1 MRELNRF
8 SKTTLGTVY
17 TKFAEVQK
25 IAPKLNIS
33 LCKMTIK
40 RNSFIFGIGLTL
52 IFAAFLLVNFRDA
65 ETYTKP
71 AYEFNAPIKSDI
83 SLKKVVIDA
92 GHGGKDPGTLG
103 VNGIKEK
110 NIVLDI
116 AQMLGEKINAQYP
129 EIEVTFTR
137 DTDIFIPLHERAK
150 IANQKGADLFI
161 SIHANSAAA
170 EGAYGTECFV
180 LGLHK
185 TKENLD
191 VAKRENS
198 TILMEDNYEMRYEG
212 FDPNSDESYIALSL
226 QQGIHLDQSLNIAV
240 KVQDEFV
247 KAGRRDRGV
256 RQAGF
261 LVLHQTAMPSILVEV
276 GFVSN
281 PKEGP
286 DLNQKPL
293 RTKLADA
300 LFSAFN
306 RYRNEIEEKNEQ
318 LNSTVEETPKKEAE
332 MVVEAQN
339 NVEVKSTE
347 TPNGIVFKVQIAS
360 LPNEVKIAP
369 ENFNGLTDITEF
381 KINGVYKYLV
391 GNENSFESA
400 VKLQRE
406 IREKAYK
413 DAFIVAFNNGEKI
426 SITEAFKILETNP

>member
-65 ETYTKP
+65 ETFTKP
-71 AYEFNAPIKSDI
+71 AFEINTPLKSDI

-116 AQMLGEKINAQYP
+116 AQMLGKKIKAQYP

-240 KVQDEFV
+240 KVKDEFV

-256 RQAGF
+256 RQACF

-306 RYRNEIEEKNEQ
+306 RYRNEIEGKNEQ
-318 LNSTVEETPKKEAE
+318 LNSTVEETPKKEVE
-332 MVVEAQN
+332 IVVDDKKSE
-339 NVEVKSTE
+339 EIISTE
-347 TPNGIVFKVQIAS
+347 TSIGIVFKVQIAS

-369 ENFNGLTDITEF
+369 ENFNGLTDISEF

>member
-65 ETYTKP
+65 ETFTKP
-71 AYEFNAPIKSDI
+71 AFEINTPLKSDI

-116 AQMLGEKINAQYP
+116 AQMLGKKIKAQYP

-306 RYRNEIEEKNEQ
+306 RYRNEIEGKNEQ
-318 LNSTVEETPKKEAE
+318 LNSTVEETPKKEVE
-332 MVVEAQN
+332 IVVDDKKSE
-339 NVEVKSTE
+339 EIISTE
-347 TPNGIVFKVQIAS
+347 TSIGIVFKVQIAS
-360 LPNEVKIAP
+360 LPNEVKMVP
-369 ENFNGLTDITEF
+369 ENFNGLTDISEF

-413 DAFIVAFNNGEKI
+413 DAFIVTFNNGEKI

>member
-40 RNSFIFGIGLTL
+40 RNPFIFGIGLTL
-52 IFAAFLLVNFRDA
+52 IFAAFLFVNFRDA
-65 ETYTKP
+65 ETFTKP
-71 AYEFNAPIKSDI
+71 AFEINTPLKSDI

-116 AQMLGEKINAQYP
+116 AQMLGKKIKAQYP

-306 RYRNEIEEKNEQ
+306 RYRNEIEGKNEQ
-318 LNSTVEETPKKEAE
+318 LNSTVEETPKKEVE
-332 MVVEAQN
+332 IVVDDKKSE
-339 NVEVKSTE
+339 EIISTE
-347 TPNGIVFKVQIAS
+347 TSIGIVFKVQIAS
-360 LPNEVKIAP
+360 LPNEVKMVP
-369 ENFNGLTDITEF
+369 ENFNGLTDISEF

-413 DAFIVAFNNGEKI
+413 DAFIVTFNNGEKI

>member
-1 MRELNRF
+1 MRGLNRF
-8 SKTTLGTVY
+8 SKTPLGIDY
-17 TKFAEVQK
+17 TNFAEGLK
-25 IAPKLNIS
+25 NGSKLNIS

-52 IFAAFLLVNFRDA
+52 IIGGFLFSNFRDA
-65 ETYTKP
+65 ETVTQT
-71 AYEFNAPIKSDI
+71 AFRFNTPLKNDI

-103 VNGIKEK
+103 VGGVKEK
-110 NIVLDI
+110 NVVLDI
-116 AQMLGEKINAQYP
+116 AQMLGEKIKAQYP
-129 EIEVTFTR
+129 EIEVTYTR
-137 DTDIFIPLHERAK
+137 NTDVFISLHERANM
-150 IANQKGADLFI
+150 ANQKGADLFI
-161 SIHANSAAA
+161 SIHANSASAS
-170 EGAYGTECFV
+170 GAYGTECYV

-212 FDPNSDESYIALSL
+212 FDPNSDESYIAMSL
-226 QQGIHLDQSLNIAV
+226 QQSIHLDQSLSIAV

-276 GFVSN
+276 GFVTN
-281 PKEGP
+281 PKEGSA
-286 DLNQKPL
+286 LSEKPL
-293 RTKLADA
+293 RTQLANS
-300 LFSAFN
+300 LFTAFN
-306 RYRNEIEEKNEQ
+306 QYRNEIEGKNDQ
-318 LNSTVEETPKKEAE
+318 LNSKSEAVKQEVIVEKVTE
-332 MVVEAQN
+332 
-339 NVEVKSTE
+339 EVKETE
-347 TPNGIVFKVQIAS
+347 KKPILSEGIIFKVQIAS
-360 LPNEVKIAP
+360 LPNSLTIKP
-369 ENFNGLTDITEF
+369 ENFKGLTNISEF
-381 KINGVYKYLV
+381 KVNGVYKYLV

-406 IREKAYK
+406 IRDKAYK

-426 SITEAFKILETNP
+426 SITEAFKIIETNP